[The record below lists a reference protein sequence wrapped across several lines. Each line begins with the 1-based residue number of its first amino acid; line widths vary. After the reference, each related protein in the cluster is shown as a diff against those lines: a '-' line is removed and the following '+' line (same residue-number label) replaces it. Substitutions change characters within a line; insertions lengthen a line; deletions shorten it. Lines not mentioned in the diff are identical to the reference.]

1 MGKAMTKSQIE
12 EAIAAK
18 TNAAKKLVGEV
29 LAALAELAYEEAVNA
44 FTVPGIGKL
53 VLVNRAARQGR
64 NPRTGETIQIPAK
77 KAVKFRVSKVCK
89 DAIIK

>member
-29 LAALAELAYEEAVNA
+29 LSALAELAYEEAANA

-64 NPRTGETIQIPAK
+64 NPRTGEAIQIPAK
-77 KAVKFRVSKVCK
+77 KAVKFRVSKACK
-89 DAIIK
+89 DAVLK